1 MAGGA
6 ASPILIDRVGEL
18 ARLEAAYDDAA
29 AGHARPMLLSG
40 EAGIG
45 KSRLLRE
52 LSYQVT
58 GRGGRV
64 MVGGCLALGD
74 GAIPYLP
81 FAEILRRLARTTDR
95 AGLAEALGP
104 GRVDLARLVPELG
117 GSDGDAE
124 RVPPAPGSDGST
136 EPGSGVARARLF
148 EAVLLLLG
156 RLGAE
161 APLLLA
167 IEDVHWADPASRD
180 LVTFLVRNLTA
191 EPVLLLLTLRT
202 DGLAPDDPAVRWLAE
217 LERDRRFE
225 RVDLERLGRE
235 DVGAQV
241 RAILGGPPPAGLLHP
256 IWERSEGLPFFVE
269 ELVAAALAGDAASL
283 PTTLAD
289 VLGARLLEVSPR
301 VRAVLEALAVVV
313 RPADERL
320 LAAVLG
326 WSEEE
331 AAGAIRAGLDD
342 HLLRI
347 DERGRTRFRHALVR
361 EVVHGRLLPSER
373 RRLHERVAAA
383 LTADPSLGGDG
394 PGGIAAELARHWTA
408 AGRRTE
414 AYRASID
421 AGDTANAVYA
431 YTDAVEHYERALSL
445 VDQLPPHDR
454 PATAELRQLLRRA
467 ADANDSAGGV
477 RRALELAR
485 RELALV
491 DESTEPAVAGALH
504 ARVGYFLWAT
514 GDSEAG
520 IREHRRAIEL
530 VPSEPPSTERARVL
544 GSYGGALSGE
554 SRWAESRA
562 VCEEAVVCAV
572 AAGARAEESRARNM
586 LGCDLVALGE
596 VEAGIRELRAARR
609 IAAETGPPELLIVA
623 HLNLALFLLAD
634 DRFQDALAEA
644 EEGRAAARR
653 LGLHRRYGQ
662 DLAALHGD
670 ILVRLGRWDE
680 AAAVTLEGLRLDPDD
695 VGSAYLAVV
704 RGRLHARRGELA
716 EAERRLASIDL
727 AAMQPD
733 TAQFAAASRAEAA
746 LLDGRPDDAARHAAA
761 GMAVLSDADDVLWAA
776 PLLAFAQRAHAE
788 QAEGARARRDAA
800 ALEAVAG
807 RVAAVE
813 ARTEAMAQRVAT
825 ASARAWI
832 ASARAEAR
840 RALGD
845 TDPEPWLALVA
856 AWDAVPD
863 PVEGVYARLRAAEA
877 RLRAEGVK
885 ADVGGLVREAHR
897 IASALGGRPMQ
908 AEIERLANRARIDL
922 AGPARVERSRTER
935 TRPSGLAAAPR
946 RDGPSLSAREIEV
959 LTLVAAGRSN
969 GEIAEELFIT
979 RKTASTHV
987 THILDKLGVSN
998 RVEAAMLASRMG
1010 LLDEA

>member
-6 ASPILIDRVGEL
+6 ASPVLIDRVDEI

-29 AGHARPMLLSG
+29 SGHPRPILLSG

-45 KSRLLRE
+45 KSRLLAE
-52 LSYQVT
+52 LAARVA

-64 MVGGCLALGD
+64 MVGGCLSLGD

-81 FAEILRRLARTTDR
+81 FAEILRRLARTTDP
-95 AGLAEALGP
+95 ATLAEALGP
-104 GRVDLARLVPELG
+104 GRADLGRLVPELG
-117 GSDGDAE
+117 GSGGDTGAEPSASPDGGA
-124 RVPPAPGSDGST
+124 

-161 APLLLA
+161 APLLLV

-180 LVTFLVRNLTA
+180 LVTFLVRNLTT
-191 EPVLLLLTLRT
+191 EPVLLLLSLRS
-202 DGLAPDDPAVRWLAE
+202 DGLAPDDPTVRWLAE

-225 RVDLERLGRE
+225 RIDLERLGRD
-235 DVGAQV
+235 DVSAQV

-256 IWERSEGLPFFVE
+256 IWERSEGNPYFVE
-269 ELVAAALAGDAASL
+269 ELVAAALAGDGASL
-283 PTTLAD
+283 PATLAD
-289 VLGARLLEVSPR
+289 VLRSRLLGIAAPA
-301 VRAVLEALAVVV
+301 RAVLETLAVIV

-320 LAAVLG
+320 VSAVLG
-326 WSEEE
+326 RPEEDVG
-331 AAGAIRAGLDD
+331 AAIRDALDA

-347 DERGRTRFRHALVR
+347 DERGRTRFHHALVR
-361 EVVHGRLLPSER
+361 EVVEARLLPGER
-373 RRLHERVAAA
+373 RRLHERIATA
-383 LTADPSLGGDG
+383 LSTDPGLAGDG
-394 PGGIAAELARHWTA
+394 AGGVAAELARHWTA

-414 AYRASID
+414 AYQASLE
-421 AGDTANAVYA
+421 AGTAALAVYA
-431 YTDAVEHYERALSL
+431 YADAVEHFERALSL
-445 VDQLPPHDR
+445 VEELPPDDR
-454 PATAELRQLLRRA
+454 PSQEDVRQLFRRA
-467 ADANDSAGGV
+467 ADANDSAGDV
-477 RRALELAR
+477 QRALELAR

-491 DESTEPAVAGALH
+491 DEAAEPALAGALH

-520 IREHRRAIEL
+520 LVEHRRALEL
-530 VPSEPPSTERARVL
+530 VPATPSSAERARVL

-562 VCEEAVVCAV
+562 VCEEAVACAV

-596 VEAGIRELRAARR
+596 VEAGIEQLREARR

-634 DRFQDALAEA
+634 DRLEDALAEA
-644 EEGRAAARR
+644 EDGRVAARR

-670 ILVRLGRWDE
+670 ILVRLGRWEE
-680 AAAVTLEGLRLDPDD
+680 ADAVTLDGLRLDPEG

-746 LLDGRPDDAARHAAA
+746 LLDGRPDDAARHAADGIA
-761 GMAVLSDADDVLWAA
+761 LLGDADDVLWAA

-788 QAEGARARRDAA
+788 QAEQARARREAA
-800 ALEAVAG
+800 ALAAVGA

-813 ARTEAMAQRVAT
+813 ARTDAMAQRVVT

-832 ASARAEAR
+832 ASARADAR

-845 TDPEPWLALVA
+845 NHPEPWLELVA
-856 AWDAVPD
+856 AWDGVPD
-863 PVEGVYARLRAAEA
+863 PVEGMYARLRAAEA
-877 RLRAEGVK
+877 RLRSHGVK
-885 ADVGGLVREAHR
+885 ADVGGLLRDAYH
-897 IASALGGRPMQ
+897 IAARLGARPMQ
-908 AEIERLANRARIDL
+908 AEVQRLAGRARIEL
-922 AGPARVERSRTER
+922 AEPAPRERRETGR
-935 TRPSGLAAAPR
+935 TRPSTPVAAPR
-946 RDGPSLSAREIEV
+946 WEGPSLSAREIEV

-998 RVEAAMLASRMG
+998 RVEAAMVASRMG
-1010 LLDEA
+1010 LLDEG